1 MDIKKINDGREYR
14 DLHLNVV
21 EENDQ
26 SLYKVEGY
34 ATTYDTPYHL
44 YSYRNDEGYL
54 VEVQEKIDRNAFAN
68 ADMSD
73 VIMQYNHE
81 GRVFARMSNGTL
93 KLDQNDD
100 KGLHVDAYLGG
111 TEIGRQLYEEIKGG
125 YTSKMSFGFIV
136 GADKLEKTQSSQ
148 DGEIWTRSILDVKKV
163 FDVSAVSLP
172 RNDYTQISRRAY
184 ADGVIA
190 DVESERTKR
199 EERAKKIESL
209 ELRIKN
215 LMKERVE

>member
-163 FDVSAVSLP
+163 FDVSRVSLP